1 MGSTPIGCTNKW
13 IKMRTIKCPECNEI
27 IAVLDNINYVIHC
40 NQIIY
45 VPSER
50 DANIFFNELNNPKGR
65 AGAADKSSIRWAA
78 TPATQFQENAK

>member
-50 DANIFFNELNNPKGR
+50 DANIFFNELNNSSEPNEALKN
-65 AGAADKSSIRWAA
+65 AASRYK
-78 TPATQFQENAK
+78 KLK